1 MEFDLIDRGNDAGLT
16 KQFGQMSNREV
27 ADSDRSCFAL
37 LLQFFKCAPALEPLR
52 HRVVNQ
58 IQIDV
63 VKLEPAQAR
72 FESALGT
79 SMVAVPQFCGNKNFF
94 SGNAA
99 RPHRSADA
107 FLVAV
112 QGRGVD
118 MAITGFESSAQS
130 RFAFSTGGDS
140 PHTQAQL
147 GNLSA
152 VV

>member
-16 KQFGQMSNREV
+16 KQFGQVSNREV

-37 LLQFFKCAPALEPLR
+37 LLQFFKRAPALEPLR

-79 SMVAVPQFCGNKNFF
+79 SMVAVPQFSANKNFLYA
-94 SGNAA
+94 NAA
-99 RPHRSADA
+99 RPHRTATA
-107 FLVAV
+107 YLLAV
-112 QGRGVD
+112 HRRG
-118 MAITGFESSAQS
+118 
-130 RFAFSTGGDS
+130 
-140 PHTQAQL
+140 
-147 GNLSA
+147 
-152 VV
+152 